1 MGNDV
6 FMHLLQVLEIVLDLG
21 RPPLARFPQGDVRLS
36 PNVITQQDLND
47 AIAKVLAMHCHAHS
61 QAPCVIPMWR
71 ADVQQGKFMVV
82 KASSVTQPAKSA
94 SRFQQIC
101 VAVHA

>member
-1 MGNDV
+1 MGNDI

-47 AIAKVLAMHCHAHS
+47 AIAKVLTMHCHMYS
-61 QAPCVIPMWR
+61 RAPCVIPISG
-71 ADVQQGKFMVV
+71 ADVRQSKFMVV
-82 KASSVTQPAKSA
+82 KASSVTQLANSA
-94 SRFQQIC
+94 SRLQQTC
-101 VAVHA
+101 VAVHT